1 MGLAG
6 SKTGR
11 KNRSWLCILQLLLS
25 ILNIRITIIENK
37 QSENRK
43 DLMIISQYVSVDNF
57 LYQWIVYIILSITSC
72 YVYELFRIVA
82 SNLRTFSQFNYN
94 ILTIRRMVCSKNG
107 GIWCWFQNLNALPTI
122 HSILILISIFLLTP
136 LPSIYYLL
144 SSKLE

>member
-37 QSENRK
+37 QSENRT

-57 LYQWIVYIILSITSC
+57 LYQWIVNIILSITSC
-72 YVYELFRIVA
+72 YVYELFWIVA
-82 SNLRTFSQFNYN
+82 SNLLTFSEFNYN

-107 GIWCWFQNLNALPTI
+107 GIWCWFQNLNALLTI
-122 HSILILISIFLLTP
+122 HSIILISIFLLPP